1 MQTENKTNTTE
12 EKLLRK
18 KEAASLLACS
28 ARTVDRLV
36 ALGRLTKV
44 MVLGG
49 VRFRLSQVRQ
59 IMQGGLS

>member
-1 MQTENKTNTTE
+1 MKNEDIPALE

-28 ARTVDRLV
+28 ARTIDRLV
-36 ALGRLTKV
+36 NLGRLTRIRV
-44 MVLGG
+44 MGG

-59 IMQGGLS
+59 IMQGANV

>member
-1 MQTENKTNTTE
+1 MNNKNESESPE

-28 ARTVDRLV
+28 ARTIDRLV
-36 ALGRLTKV
+36 NLGRLTKV
-44 MVLGG
+44 MVLGS

-59 IMQGGLS
+59 IMHGGNI